1 MQVNKSNVLDQ
12 EYTLSVGI
20 PETDF
25 GVKRMCCHDGGTF
38 YLLIN
43 QIARVCVEG
52 TDAIA
57 GLIVINALV
66 GEWVLR
72 AGLRPIFLRPS
83 AVVERQTHL
92 GKTQRVFLD
101 VAQLVLK
108 LV

>member
-1 MQVNKSNVLDQ
+1 MDQ

-25 GVKRMCCHDGGTF
+25 GVLPRRWHFLFVDKPDRP
-38 YLLIN
+38 
-43 QIARVCVEG
+43 CVEG

-72 AGLRPIFLRPS
+72 AGQRPIFCDRLS
-83 AVVERQTHL
+83 SK

-101 VAQLVLK
+101 SLF
-108 LV
+108 